1 MLLETNGPGGHITAI
16 GRFFSIGKPSKGY
29 RDAVDISIRSQ
40 DLASSTPL
48 SESAATIQW
57 RIVSNASGFRLLL
70 IRPLAY
76 QGTQVGTLVIEA
88 RENLL
93 VDLDTVFTSV
103 IPGDYIILSDANGL
117 IYRSQGIAEED
128 VIRLMANASTEG
140 YRHEKQDIIYVI
152 NSSELRFRIVAL
164 QSLEQTALNV
174 YPGISVA
181 VFGLMFLLMCVLI
194 TIPLYLSLSR
204 RIRRLATHMTGT
216 SSLTPA
222 SLAPVEGADE
232 IAQLTE
238 AYNDL
243 LLRMEKMAQDTQ
255 TAQMLQQNA
264 AYDALQAQIKP
275 HFLYNTLETL
285 RMMAEGNDDE
295 EVADMIYL
303 LGKHLRSTISPGSR
317 STTISQEMENVQ
329 SYLQLYI
336 LRMPNLSFT
345 LRMDE
350 DAGRIECPRYIVQPL
365 VENVIKHG
373 LKGCRA
379 QALIDISARLDGQ
392 RLLVEVRDNGV
403 GIPGEQLEK
412 INERIR
418 EGMLDSDTATIS
430 SGLGL
435 HNVHMRLKMF
445 YGGDSSVTFVADGG
459 EGIICRM
466 TLDLGKTEQKGR

>member
-40 DLASSTPL
+40 DLARSTPL

-140 YRHEKQDIIYVI
+140 YRYEKQDIIYVI

-336 LRMPNLSFT
+336 LRMPNLS
-345 LRMDE
+345 LS
-350 DAGRIECPRYIVQPL
+350 ICPRRRLYAASPL
-365 VENVIKHG
+365 W
-373 LKGCRA
+373 R
-379 QALIDISARLDGQ
+379 R
-392 RLLVEVRDNGV
+392 
-403 GIPGEQLEK
+403 
-412 INERIR
+412 
-418 EGMLDSDTATIS
+418 
-430 SGLGL
+430 
-435 HNVHMRLKMF
+435 
-445 YGGDSSVTFVADGG
+445 
-459 EGIICRM
+459 
-466 TLDLGKTEQKGR
+466 